1 MDLERARLAL
11 AEARNRLTTIRETL
25 DYALDE
31 AYRRQSFAPLGDL
44 FREEET
50 TLAACEDL
58 VDRLARAEERWCL
71 LRAALAQ
78 EIATMTAP
86 VLRQRL
92 N

>member
-1 MDLERARLAL
+1 MDLERAWLAL

-25 DYALDE
+25 DHALDE

-50 TLAACEDL
+50 TLAACENL

-78 EIATMTAP
+78 EIAMMAAP
-86 VLRQRL
+86 VLPRHL